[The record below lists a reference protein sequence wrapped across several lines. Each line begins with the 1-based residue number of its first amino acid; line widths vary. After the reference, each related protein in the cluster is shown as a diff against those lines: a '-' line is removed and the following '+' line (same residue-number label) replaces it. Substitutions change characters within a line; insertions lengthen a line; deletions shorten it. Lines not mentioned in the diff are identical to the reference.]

1 MFNDPLKPVQPTP
14 PPNDDSDAIA
24 PGMAAEIRTLA
35 NAAQGAPPRL
45 TTQRQTA
52 MLAAAGQAISQRVA
66 AQQQQRHRRMP
77 WLRIG
82 SGLAAA
88 AAIGLVV
95 WAGLGPLVRST
106 NTTGP
111 LATGG
116 QGSNTTIASKS
127 QYGSADATEAS
138 AQPSVLSTQ
147 GSMAARQTQPVST
160 AATDTA
166 IAEARTLDAVDA
178 LLLARA
184 IGAGNSQPDLPG
196 GLGYWDSDG
205 DGRLDQRDV
214 DAILN
219 RAVRLVPTIGALDEF
234 FRDVGIATPSV
245 FDPFRTAVAR
255 TSAC

>member
-14 PPNDDSDAIA
+14 PANDGSDAIA

-35 NAAQGAPPRL
+35 NAAQGTPPRL
-45 TTQRQTA
+45 STQRQAA

-116 QGSNTTIASKS
+116 QGSNTTIVSKS

-147 GSMAARQTQPVST
+147 GSMAARQTQPMST
-160 AATDTA
+160 AATDTGG
-166 IAEARTLDAVDA
+166 AEARMLDAVDA

-196 GLGYWDSDG
+196 GLGHWDSDG

-214 DAILN
+214 AAILN
-219 RAVRLVPTIGALDEF
+219 RAVRLVPTIGALDKF
-234 FRDVGIATPSV
+234 FRGVGIATPSV
-245 FDPFRTAVAR
+245 FNLFRTALAR